1 MALENGSGS
10 VGGNSQNIPEAH
22 VPRTSSSFPLKAHR
36 FNTERYGEYSPIFAM
51 ESVKEDK
58 LPFRLSHQLL
68 SYTMKKPL
76 MQNVQKVKDL
86 FSVPMECLFPLN
98 WEKFFDNPVRGD
110 DVAVDV
116 GPTIENFWQKVGTLM
131 QNLTTSLES
140 VLLDSSTSDSLALQ
154 AVLRYLVIGEMFYSN
169 GSLISSLNCHGAPY
183 CEITKGRFD
192 YTWDG
197 FVDFFVGD
205 ILQLCSMISLESDG
219 YMYFYNADLEPYQKN
234 EHTVPFDHILC
245 LLRDDPTGF
254 ISSVTSDSV
263 DLKSD
268 LLQTLQ
274 LFSFNFIKADV
285 PFNNQFVLAYQICCA
300 HFYSNDHIDFI
311 YSAELYRQLLNHYT
325 TFFNGAKTFS
335 RNGLNYSYDSTSAHY
350 FNLIV
355 GYFNTTPS
363 HLTDVLLVANGSTA
377 QNDIS
382 RCLLGYLSAIFSY
395 RRSLKYMDYFVGGR
409 TQPLAVGAVGT
420 GSPTSTTVP
429 VNAGTVSVIDISRS
443 IQAQR
448 FLNSVNRFAHKF
460 ESYLK
465 GLFGGRMPAPDYH
478 NPFHLANV
486 IDTVFGDE
494 TANTGD
500 AQINPNGDSEP
511 IAITTNLR
519 GNSSKYMFEIDSD
532 RPCVIIAIGHYD
544 VARVHLRTMDRAFLH
559 QDRFDY
565 FNPFLQ
571 YIGDQSIYNTE
582 IGINVAIP
590 LSNFAY
596 GLRHGEYKQLYN
608 TASGGFVEYLPGFV
622 FPAIDRRG
630 TLANLHPEFIRCI
643 QSEFDNFYTS
653 LTGHSLAS
661 YFHFIVDNEID
672 CSGTRPMAF
681 SPQILG

>member
-36 FNTERYGEYSPIFAM
+36 FNTERYGEYTPIFAM

-116 GPTIENFWQKVGTLM
+116 GPTIVSFWEKIGSLM
-131 QNLTTSLES
+131 EALSTQLYS
-140 VLLDSSTSDSLALQ
+140 VLTDISVSDQNGLLAYLRFL
-154 AVLRYLVIGEMFYSN
+154 VLGEMFYSN
-169 GSLISSLNCHGAPY
+169 GSLISSLNCHGSPY
-183 CEITKGRFD
+183 CIVTKSDGSEL
-192 YTWDG
+192 TWDE
-197 FVDFFVGD
+197 FFD
-205 ILQLCSMISLESDG
+205 ESISQILSLLQSCGYETDG
-219 YMYFYNADLEPYQKN
+219 YMYNYDVNAIPYQRNNHK
-234 EHTVPFDHILC
+234 VPFNHILS

-254 ISSVTSDSV
+254 FSFVIG
-263 DLKSD
+263 LNLSD
-268 LLQTLQ
+268 LDSI
-274 LFSFNFIKADV
+274 FSQYTFNFIKADV
-285 PFNNQFVLAYQICCA
+285 PFNNQFVLAYQVCCA

-350 FNLIV
+350 FDLIV
-355 GYFNTTPS
+355 GYFFNNPSDLSVVLTVSNGTSTT
-363 HLTDVLLVANGSTA
+363 D
-377 QNDIS
+377 DIA

-494 TANTGD
+494 TVNTGD

-544 VARVHLRTMDRAFLH
+544 VPRVHLRTMDRAFLH

-582 IGINVAIP
+582 IGINVGIP

-630 TLANLHPEFIRCI
+630 TLSNLHPEFIRCI